1 MPVDPKVA
9 KIYHITDVTNLP
21 GIVAAGGLFSDAQV
35 RAKNQNT
42 TEIGYAHI
50 KQRRL
55 DEYKISCCNGR
66 AVGEFVPFYFCPRSP
81 MLFTINK
88 GNTERPSGCQTSI
101 VHIVSLV
108 HHAIALGQPWAI
120 SDGNAGA
127 NYTSF
132 SNDNE
137 ALDNV
142 NWGIVQSNSWSGDR
156 LHIKM
161 TEFLIADFFPMT
173 SFTEIG
179 CQNEQVAAQVKQIM
193 DRQIPPLRV
202 HVSPHWYY

>member
-1 MPVDPKVA
+1 MPVDSRTT
-9 KIYHITDVTNLP
+9 KIYHITDVANLQ
-21 GIVAAGGLFSDAQV
+21 GIVTAGGLFSDAQV
-35 RAKNQNT
+35 RASNRNI

-55 DEYKISCCNGR
+55 AEYTVPCCNNR

-88 GNTERPSGCQTSI
+88 GSTGRPAGCQTSI
-101 VHIVSLV
+101 VHLVSVV
-108 HHAIALGQPWAI
+108 HHATALGRPWAI

-127 NYTSF
+127 GYTSF
-132 SNDNE
+132 SNDND
-137 ALDNV
+137 ALDKV
-142 NWGIVQSNSWSGDR
+142 NWNIVRSNSWGGDR

-161 TEFLIADFFPMT
+161 TEFLIADFFPVT
-173 SFTEIG
+173 SFVEVG
-179 CQNEQVAAQVKQIM
+179 CHNEQVAEQVKQIM
-193 DRQIPPLRV
+193 ARQIPPLTV

>member
-1 MPVDPKVA
+1 MPVDPKVT

-81 MLFTINK
+81 IFLPLTKATLNAHRAVK
-88 GNTERPSGCQTSI
+88 R
-101 VHIVSLV
+101 
-108 HHAIALGQPWAI
+108 ALC
-120 SDGNAGA
+120 
-127 NYTSF
+127 T
-132 SNDNE
+132 
-137 ALDNV
+137 
-142 NWGIVQSNSWSGDR
+142 
-156 LHIKM
+156 
-161 TEFLIADFFPMT
+161 
-173 SFTEIG
+173 
-179 CQNEQVAAQVKQIM
+179 
-193 DRQIPPLRV
+193 
-202 HVSPHWYY
+202 